1 MLARPS
7 LEEIFGTGQQSRPSL
22 EQIFQQ
28 PQQEYAQPMQQE
40 QRPSLEQIFGTKPQ
54 PEPESN
60 TIYDTVAKVA
70 DVFTEPAS
78 VALEALSYL
87 DKPRGAI
94 AGAVKAYQDD
104 TPLLEGAQKGWKEN
118 TSWKETFNQDWVK
131 ENPTTAAIAGFA
143 TDVALD
149 PLWFLTPAKVVGGAA
164 KASKAVGLTDNVIN
178 PAVKAVTGSETGQKS
193 IAALEDFFGKNRVAD
208 DIAEFNAGRAT
219 DHLAQRDVT
228 QFAKDELGQ
237 YGAAADKPLI
247 DYIESANR
255 PQNTLQLTPNM
266 QTDIL
271 DLHNTNKLAAEIKA
285 GNVPRE
291 TAFDAFRNAGEEIP
305 NYLLD
310 VRQTQARADG
320 VKDAMLPAYQYRDEI
335 LNQIPD
341 NGLRKAIQ
349 SVGDKFIDL
358 NTKQSDA
365 LYNASRLADESAIH
379 FPDGSHLRRSY
390 EKYDS
395 PADFLEDLR
404 KNGTQQEYA
413 KAYKDL
419 ASLNSPNPGAQGFGQ
434 AHRVAMKDFAERQSI
449 SSETLRKMGVINNAE
464 YRMTDTL
471 NRSSKTLRED
481 QFLSKVAA
489 DWGVDADT
497 AAKLSRDLPERRRY
511 LQIPDT
517 KGYGPLAGQWVP
529 RDVYQQVL
537 NVTNTNAPP
546 DSLLKAAQ
554 TLTSWWKVGKLANP
568 SSIMRNFYSGLPMA
582 NVFGEVPMYALPK
595 YMNEMKTIFTKQKW
609 NDPKIRELMQTGIMD
624 NIFTK
629 QELKNIL
636 GGKPN
641 AVKQFADK
649 AMNAFGAPDQ
659 YWRAVV
665 YSYHRDKGKTAK
677 EAAKIADRALFNYS
691 QAPEWIN
698 TASRNGIVPFAK
710 FPYFATKETARA
722 AYERPAQITKY
733 IKPQNQTNSEDQEK
747 ILPDYMRSKTLLPIG
762 DGERIVNGKPQKV
775 QDNIDLSYILPF
787 ANDVSLGNPLS
798 DLAQVIRT
806 GKNSLGME
814 IIKPGMTNEQKTNAL
829 AKLVYNMIG
838 PSAPVPGT
846 YAWDKLINGI
856 TGGVDAK
863 GRQYTATNALLD
875 VFGGIRNVPINTDE
889 LYQQKIANFE
899 RQKRDT
905 DARIA
910 EAQRDRRYTPE
921 QRKEVIMDLQKQRRK
936 ISQDA
941 QESRKAYER
950 QKNRQ

>member
-1 MLARPS
+1 MGALDDLLKQNNAPTMAS
-7 LEEIFGTGQQSRPSL
+7 GSALDNLLT
-22 EQIFQQ
+22 
-28 PQQEYAQPMQQE
+28 
-40 QRPSLEQIFGTKPQ
+40 PQ
-54 PEPESN
+54 PIQSN
-60 TIYDTVAKVA
+60 QSNLDSLISTGNKENSTIYDTAA
-70 DVFTEPAS
+70 DLLTQPAT

-104 TPLLEGAQKGWKEN
+104 TPLLEGAQKGWQDN

-149 PLWFLTPAKVVGGAA
+149 PLWFLTPAKVVGGVS
-164 KASKAVGLTDNVIN
+164 KASKAIGLTDNVIN
-178 PAVKAVTGSETGQKS
+178 PAVKAVNASETGQKS
-193 IAALEDFFGKNRVAD
+193 IAALEDLFGKNRVAD

-219 DHLAQRDVT
+219 DQLAQRDVT

-237 YGAAADKPLI
+237 YGTAADKPLI

-271 DLHNTNKLAAEIKA
+271 DLHNTNKLAGEIKA
-285 GNVPRE
+285 GNLPRE
-291 TAFDAFRNAGEEIP
+291 TAFDAFRNAGEEVP

-310 VRQTQARADG
+310 IRQTQARADG

-349 SVGDKFIDL
+349 SVGDKFVEL

-404 KNGTQQEYA
+404 KNGTQEEYA

-419 ASLNSPNPGAQGFGQ
+419 ASVKTPNAGAQGFGQ
-434 AHRVAMKDFAERQSI
+434 EHRVAMKDFAERQSI
-449 SSETLRKMGVINNAE
+449 STATLQKIGVINNAE

-471 NRSSKTLRED
+471 NRASKTLRED
-481 QFLSKVAA
+481 QFLSKVAS
-489 DWGVDADT
+489 DWGVSAEK
-497 AAKLSRDLPERRRY
+497 AAELSRNLPERRRY

-517 KGYGPLAGQWVP
+517 KGYGALSGQWVP
-529 RDVYQQVL
+529 KDVYQQVL
-537 NVTNTNAPP
+537 NVTNTNAAP

-595 YMNEMKTIFTKQKW
+595 YMAQMKNMFTKQKW
-609 NDPKIRELMQTGIMD
+609 NDPRIRELMQTGIMD

-641 AVKQFADK
+641 AVKNFADK
-649 AMNAFGAPDQ
+649 AMNAFGQPDQ

-665 YSYHRDKGKTAK
+665 YAYHRDKGKTTK

-698 TASRNGIVPFAK
+698 TAAKNGIVPFAK

-722 AYERPAQITKY
+722 VYNRPAQVSKY
-733 IKPQNQTNSEDQEK
+733 IKPQNQTNSQDQEN
-747 ILPDYMRSKTLLPIG
+747 ILPDYMRSKTLLPLG
-762 DGERIVNGKPQKV
+762 DGERTVNGKTQKV
-775 QDNIDLSYILPF
+775 QNNLDLSYILPF

-798 DLAQVIRT
+798 DLLQVVRT
-806 GKNSLGME
+806 GRNSLGMD

-829 AKLVYNMIG
+829 FKLAYNTLG

-846 YAWDKLINGI
+846 YAWDKLINGL

-863 GRQYTATNALLD
+863 GRQYDAASSILD
-875 VFGGIRNVPINTDE
+875 VFGGIRNVPLNTDE
-889 LYQQKIANFE
+889 LYQQKIAGYE
-899 RQKRDT
+899 REKRDT
-905 DARIA
+905 AARIA
-910 EAQRDRRYTPE
+910 EAYRDKRYTPE
-921 QRKEVIMDLQKQRRK
+921 QRKEVVADLQRQLRK

-950 QKNRQ
+950 LKKKN